1 MTTERA
7 YARSNAG
14 FEERGISMTLIELQK
29 KLGDQIELL
38 TAEGKTWAEK
48 KNISENAMV
57 VASIAKQM
65 INNADVMLRYEKL
78 EADKKLKA
86 GSSISG
92 VVK

>member
-1 MTTERA
+1 MTMKNTTRIT
-7 YARSNAG
+7 SG
-14 FEERGISMTLIELQK
+14 EERRRIPMTLIELQK
-29 KLGDQIELL
+29 KLGEQIELL

-57 VASIAKQM
+57 IAFMAKQM

-78 EADKKLKA
+78 EAGKKLKA
-86 GSSISG
+86 GSSISE

>member
-1 MTTERA
+1 MTMKNTTRI
-7 YARSNAG
+7 SSG
-14 FEERGISMTLIELQK
+14 EERRRIPMTLIELQK
-29 KLGDQIELL
+29 KLGEQIELL